1 MDSGEWLDKW
11 LESKVVTP
19 RTYEKYSAAI
29 TQLKDVLSFTDL
41 ADISPELVE
50 KATGGDSGI
59 RSVISMAL
67 GQAVKAGLISRNIA
81 AMKREQRR
89 PQEGSLYYR
98 ADRKAWV
105 AQVTLT
111 DQSGRQV
118 KRRRLVKVDR
128 KTRVPPDA
136 AIRALEE
143 LRAVKEAG
151 GMVQEIFTVSELIEK
166 WLSTL
171 SVKGPDQAEG
181 LAPATFEQYK
191 SIATHQILPYLGRT
205 KLKDLNHYSI
215 DKWLAT
221 LQKSNYVTQSG
232 ETRAYTSNTLR
243 LSRVVLSAAVGWATK
258 ERLLAYNPVRDSKPP
273 GGRPKA
279 KKHAMTEDQAQR
291 LIEMTRGTPLGP
303 LWALMITSGLRRGE
317 ALGLRWSDFDGKSI
331 VVTSQLKLENGR
343 VIRGE
348 LKTERSKRSLRL
360 PKFLVADL
368 KNHRERQ
375 REFFEQIGKPA
386 PELIFP
392 SSSGNPIRPDN
403 LRKRF
408 LTALS
413 MSGIGPHD
421 DGRQWTVH
429 ELRHTAAS
437 QLLNDRMPIQIVS
450 KALGHSS
457 VRVTIDVYAHLS
469 DKDTELLADSM
480 NSRYGT
486 NAVTTE

>member
-191 SIATHQILPYLGRT
+191 SIATHQILPYLG
-205 KLKDLNHYSI
+205 LFY
-215 DKWLAT
+215 
-221 LQKSNYVTQSG
+221 
-232 ETRAYTSNTLR
+232 
-243 LSRVVLSAAVGWATK
+243 
-258 ERLLAYNPVRDSKPP
+258 
-273 GGRPKA
+273 
-279 KKHAMTEDQAQR
+279 
-291 LIEMTRGTPLGP
+291 
-303 LWALMITSGLRRGE
+303 
-317 ALGLRWSDFDGKSI
+317 
-331 VVTSQLKLENGR
+331 
-343 VIRGE
+343 
-348 LKTERSKRSLRL
+348 
-360 PKFLVADL
+360 
-368 KNHRERQ
+368 
-375 REFFEQIGKPA
+375 
-386 PELIFP
+386 
-392 SSSGNPIRPDN
+392 
-403 LRKRF
+403 
-408 LTALS
+408 
-413 MSGIGPHD
+413 
-421 DGRQWTVH
+421 
-429 ELRHTAAS
+429 
-437 QLLNDRMPIQIVS
+437 
-450 KALGHSS
+450 
-457 VRVTIDVYAHLS
+457 
-469 DKDTELLADSM
+469 
-480 NSRYGT
+480 
-486 NAVTTE
+486 

>member
-1 MDSGEWLDKW
+1 MDTGEWLDKW
-11 LESKVVTP
+11 LESKTVSP
-19 RTYEKYSAAI
+19 RTTEKYFSAIAK
-29 TQLKDVLSFTDL
+29 LKETVAFADL
-41 ADISPELVE
+41 ADITPELVD
-50 KATGGDSGI
+50 KATSGDPGL
-59 RSVISMAL
+59 RSVLSMAL
-67 GQAVKAGLISRNIA
+67 GQAVKGGLISKNIA
-81 AMKREQRR
+81 ALKREQRK

-105 AQVTLT
+105 AQVTIT
-111 DQSGRQV
+111 DQSGKQIK
-118 KRRRLVKVDR
+118 KRRLIKVDR

-143 LRAVKEAG
+143 LRAIKDAG
-151 GMVQEIFTVSELIEK
+151 GMVQELSTVGELIEK
-166 WLSTL
+166 WLSTI

-205 KLKDLNHYSI
+205 KLKDLNRYNI
-215 DKWLAT
+215 DRWLAT
-221 LQKSNYVTQSG
+221 LQKSTYITQSG
-232 ETRAYTSNTLR
+232 QTRAYTSNTLR

-279 KKHAMTEDQAQR
+279 KKHAMSEEQAKR
-291 LIEMTRGTPLGP
+291 LIEKTRGTPLGP
-303 LWALMITSGLRRGE
+303 LWAFMVTTGLRRGE
-317 ALGLRWSDFDGKSI
+317 ALGLRWSDYDGESI
-331 VVTSQLKLENGR
+331 IVTSQLKIEGGQ
-343 VIRGE
+343 VTRGD

-368 KNHRERQ
+368 EAHRSQQRQ
-375 REFFEQIGKPA
+375 LFDRLGQSA
-386 PELIFP
+386 PELMFP

-408 LTALS
+408 LTALREA
-413 MSGIGPHD
+413 GIEPHE
-421 DGRQWTVH
+421 DGRPWTVH

-437 QLLNDRMPIQIVS
+437 QLLADRMPIQIVS

-457 VRVTIDVYAHLS
+457 VRVTIDVYSHLS

-480 NSRYGT
+480 EGRFGGNS
-486 NAVTTE
+486 VTER

>member
-1 MDSGEWLDKW
+1 MDTGEWLDIW
-11 LESKVVTP
+11 LESKTATP
-19 RTYEKYSAAI
+19 RTLKKYSDAI
-29 TQLKDVLSFTDL
+29 AQLKEVLAFTDIR
-41 ADISPELVE
+41 DFSPELVE
-50 KATGGDSGI
+50 KATSGDFGLH
-59 RSVISMAL
+59 SVLSMAL
-67 GQAVKAGLISRNIA
+67 GQAVKDGLIDKNIA
-81 AMKREQRR
+81 AVKREQRK

-98 ADRKAWV
+98 ADRRAWV

-111 DQSGRQV
+111 DQSGKQI
-118 KRRRLVKVDR
+118 KRRRLIKVDR

-143 LRAVKEAG
+143 LRAVKDAG
-151 GMVQEIFTVSELIEK
+151 GMAQEISTVGELIEK
-166 WLSTL
+166 WLSTI
-171 SVKGPDQAEG
+171 SIKGPYQAEG
-181 LAPATFEQYK
+181 LAPATIEQYK

-221 LQKSNYVTQSG
+221 LQKSTYLTQSG
-232 ETRAYTSNTLR
+232 QPRTYTSNTLR

-258 ERLLAYNPVRDSKPP
+258 ERILTYNPVRDSRPP

-279 KKHAMTEDQAQR
+279 KRHAMTEEQAQR
-291 LIEMTRGTPLGP
+291 LIEKSRGYELGP

-317 ALGLRWSDFDGKSI
+317 ALGLRWQDYDGESI
-331 VVTSQLKLENGR
+331 VIASQLKLENGK
-343 VIRGE
+343 VIRGD

-360 PKFLVADL
+360 PKFLIADL
-368 KNHRERQ
+368 EAHRIKQ
-375 REFFEQIGKPA
+375 REYFKQLGKPL
-386 PELIFP
+386 PDLIFA
-392 SSSGNPIRPDN
+392 SSSGSAIRPDN

-408 LTALS
+408 LTALREA
-413 MSGIGPHD
+413 GIEPHE

-450 KALGHSS
+450 RALGHSS

-480 NSRYGT
+480 EGRFGGNS
-486 NAVTTE
+486 VTER